1 MTSDGSKYGA
11 PNNML
16 QRALA
21 EGNLQ
26 RALIACK
33 ELPRV
38 PLRDAARLL
47 HLMARDKS
55 PAFDRAAARWLSRFT
70 AEVRGVTAEQMAE
83 VAIAVAELPDMNAA
97 EVLLAATN
105 KAP

>member
-11 PNNML
+11 ANNML

-38 PLRDAARLL
+38 PLGDAARLL

-55 PAFDRAAARWLSRFT
+55 PVFDRAAARWLSRF
-70 AEVRGVTAEQMAE
+70 AVEVRGVTAERIAE
-83 VAIAVAELPDMNAA
+83 VAIAVADLPDMNAA